1 MITAEKFIYYF
12 VKNLRY
18 NLFVIFFILINFSL
32 IAQDI
37 NAHSPKPLAG
47 SHQQQVADK
56 KKQNQKKQ
64 IEIDNKKSIE
74 KHMKL
79 QAKNTKKMMRKS
91 RRTSKQWNDR

>member
-1 MITAEKFIYYF
+1 MIAAEKFIYYF

-18 NLFVIFFILINFSL
+18 NLLVIFFSLINFSL
-32 IAQDI
+32 NAQDI